1 MTKPEL
7 RTTPLTTFDLLA
19 SKYGPLM
26 TLKDVAEVLKFPTI
40 DSVRKALARRTL
52 ALSTTR
58 LPNRREIF
66 IKTNEVAAYVDN
78 GS

>member
-1 MTKPEL
+1 MTKPEPRKKTL
-7 RTTPLTTFDLLA
+7 ATFDLLA

-26 TLKDVAEVLKFPTI
+26 SLKDVAEVLKFPTI

-52 ALSTTR
+52 TLAITR

-66 IKTNEVAAYVDN
+66 VKTNEVAAYVDN
-78 GS
+78 DS